1 MYTRIDPTTE
11 NRSPQH
17 ASVREPQNI
26 VENPR
31 SDTVTQLQSIANNSA
46 QVNRLQT
53 FQLMANAHS
62 EKQEVA
68 QLQELADDSD
78 SVMQLKAIKGGSA
91 LTGTVKYTTKVNN
104 GIDSAYLMEAKNI
117 KPKNLVNP
125 QLASG
130 NGPAADPPGWTAIQN
145 LGITKNA
152 PFYKRMHLLNGDL
165 GGSGTDVENLA
176 PGSADLNTAH
186 YTEIEDTLQNHV
198 LGGGEISSYE
208 VWAFYRDKG
217 LKRFSN
223 TTEDAYKHSLVALHC
238 QYVLDTGAKDSK
250 TIYED
255 AKTAKNWPN

>member
-1 MYTRIDPTTE
+1 MYTRIDPITE
-11 NRSPQH
+11 NRSSQH
-17 ASVREPQNI
+17 ALASESLRVPLNSHSEAA
-26 VENPR
+26 
-31 SDTVTQLQSIANNSA
+31 TQLQLLANDSF

-53 FQLMANAHS
+53 YQCMANSHS

-68 QLQELADDSD
+68 QLQELADDSG

-130 NGPAADPPGWTAIQN
+130 NGPAADPPGWTEIQN
-145 LGITKNA
+145 LGITQNA

-198 LGGGEISSYE
+198 LGGGEITSYE

-217 LKRFSN
+217 LNRFSN
-223 TTEDAYKHSLVALHC
+223 TTEDTYKHSLVAIHC
-238 QYVLDTGAKDSK
+238 QYVLDTGATDSK